1 MYIEPYANLGHVPHC
16 SLKIQTTIGDQYNNN
31 TPHKNTGKT
40 LQFTYFNSIPDQLT
54 DQTLFE
60 YYLTKGFLP
69 FRDKF

>member
-40 LQFTYFNSIPDQLT
+40 LQFPLGSECTNLHPPPTHIQSLT
-54 DQTLFE
+54 
-60 YYLTKGFLP
+60 
-69 FRDKF
+69 